1 MIHIYIGTL
10 YSLETW
16 KLSTQKSLV
25 LRANKI
31 CSIPALKTEELNYIW
46 IFFEHKN
53 GYPKYVIEKT
63 INNIGDR
70 LLSEKDSKKNILLQ
84 LPYKGVTGEKL
95 IHSLNKLIA
104 DSFPNELN
112 ARILFKGTPLSSHF
126 NLKDKTNKNTCTP
139 VV

>member
-31 CSIPALKTEELNYIW
+31 CSTPALKTEELNYIRNV
-46 IFFEHKN
+46 FEHKN
-53 GYPKYVIEKT
+53 GYPKYVIKKT
-63 INNIGDR
+63 INNIGDG
-70 LLSEKDSKKNILLQ
+70 LLSEKDSRKNSLFQLL
-84 LPYKGVTGEKL
+84 YKGVAGEKL
-95 IHSLNKLIA
+95 IHSLNILIA
-104 DSFPNELN
+104 DSFLKELN
-112 ARILFKGTPLSSHF
+112 ARILYKGTPLSSHF

-139 VV
+139 